1 VAVAGQP
8 LGAWVIG
15 LNPRTVACK
24 NLTTTQEVTI
34 NDHATAWNCEAAGL
48 QISAGERVAMVV
60 RGTVAANAPDVGGA
74 VTGIEPRSASC
85 TTLTTGQQVQF
96 EMMRGATAGS
106 CVAAGLIVHP
116 GHLLQLRVQGDAE

>member
-74 VTGIEPRSASC
+74 
-85 TTLTTGQQVQF
+85 
-96 EMMRGATAGS
+96 TAGS